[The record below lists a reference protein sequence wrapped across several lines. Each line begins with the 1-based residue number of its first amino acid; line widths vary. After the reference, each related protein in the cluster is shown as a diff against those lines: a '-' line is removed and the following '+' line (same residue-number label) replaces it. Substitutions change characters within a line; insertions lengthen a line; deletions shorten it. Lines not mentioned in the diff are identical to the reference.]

1 MILPNIP
8 TPLVNQTDVYSK
20 IVTQALYDW
29 IQYNVNN
36 NAGKVTSIHAGSN
49 ILISGTTG
57 DVTITSI
64 APPGAPGAPGVPGA
78 DGANGT
84 NGTNG
89 APGAAGA
96 TGPAG
101 TGNVA
106 GAASSTDG
114 NFALFD
120 GATGKLIK
128 DGGISSASFDAAGA
142 AAAVPPTSLS
152 LVVGTNVQAYNTNLT
167 AINQALTSTSSPM
180 FASLSLTTAPQA
192 NYVWTSTNTSGAGS
206 WQPGVTGMAYKG
218 VWNATTNTPTV
229 ANGTGTTG
237 DTYAVTVGGTQF
249 TQTFVAGGWAIYN
262 GSVWQAV
269 GTSSAVT
276 SVNALT
282 GAVTLGASNINFLQ
296 AGTGAVTRTLQD
308 KGRDSAS
315 FLDFGAVG
323 TADDTA
329 VVQAAINATAGLKP
343 LYIASGL
350 VCTVSGISIPSN
362 THLILD
368 GTF

>member
-106 GAASSTDG
+106 GAASSTDS
-114 NFALFD
+114 NLVLFD
-120 GATGKLIK
+120 GATGKIIK

-142 AAAVPPTSLS
+142 GGGGNPTTPRFVVCAKVP
-152 LVVGTNVQAYNTNLT
+152 GE
-167 AINQALTSTSSPM
+167 
-180 FASLSLTTAPQA
+180 
-192 NYVWTSTNTSGAGS
+192 
-206 WQPGVTGMAYKG
+206 
-218 VWNATTNTPTV
+218 
-229 ANGTGTTG
+229 
-237 DTYAVTVGGTQF
+237 
-249 TQTFVAGGWAIYN
+249 
-262 GSVWQAV
+262 
-269 GTSSAVT
+269 
-276 SVNALT
+276 
-282 GAVTLGASNINFLQ
+282 
-296 AGTGAVTRTLQD
+296 
-308 KGRDSAS
+308 
-315 FLDFGAVG
+315 
-323 TADDTA
+323 
-329 VVQAAINATAGLKP
+329 
-343 LYIASGL
+343 
-350 VCTVSGISIPSN
+350 
-362 THLILD
+362 
-368 GTF
+368 